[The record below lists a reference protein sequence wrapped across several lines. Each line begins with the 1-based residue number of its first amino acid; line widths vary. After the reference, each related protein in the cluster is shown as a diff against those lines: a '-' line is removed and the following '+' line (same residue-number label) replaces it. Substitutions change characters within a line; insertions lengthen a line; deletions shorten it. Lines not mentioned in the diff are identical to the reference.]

1 MSHRQT
7 SSFFENEISPIAQVG
22 ATLVGILFFSLVL
35 WILRLTGL
43 AEMATYHFWTISASM
58 TLLYAVGN
66 SVLSLASSDE
76 NKYWGQS
83 IFGFAVVAVVGGLI
97 AYLFSGL
104 GIFDAKSYSWIY
116 FVFTF
121 VYLLFLSIVRIM
133 RKIVEL
139 VEKQDRRLRGEE

>member
-1 MSHRQT
+1 
-7 SSFFENEISPIAQVG
+7 
-22 ATLVGILFFSLVL
+22 
-35 WILRLTGL
+35 
-43 AEMATYHFWTISASM
+43 MAAYHFWTISASM

-76 NKYWGQS
+76 NKYWGRS

-97 AYLFSGL
+97 AYIFSGL